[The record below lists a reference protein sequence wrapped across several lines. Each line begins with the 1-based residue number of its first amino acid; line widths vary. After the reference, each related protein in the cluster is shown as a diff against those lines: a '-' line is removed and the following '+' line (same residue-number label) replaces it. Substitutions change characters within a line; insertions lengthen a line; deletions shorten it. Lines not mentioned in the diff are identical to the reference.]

1 MEEGIREGA
10 QEPSSVLVQI
20 KECFKCKEQD
30 VRAYSPLTLAY
41 IGDGIYELVIRSVIV
56 ERANRSNNDL
66 HKRTTKYVNAGTQA
80 KMAEAL
86 LKRLTEEEEA
96 VYRRG
101 RNAKSNTASK
111 NASLG
116 DYKKAT
122 GLEALLGYLYLTD
135 RMPRVLELIKEG
147 IGLIGMEI

>member
-1 MEEGIREGA
+1 MEENIGVRE
-10 QEPSSVLVQI
+10 QEFFSLLTQI
-20 KECFKCKEQD
+20 KKCFKCKEQD
-30 VRAYSPLTLAY
+30 VRTYSPLTLAY
-41 IGDGIYELVIRSVIV
+41 IGDGIYELVIRTVIV

-66 HKRTTKYVNAGTQA
+66 HKKTIKYVNAGTQA
-80 KMAEAL
+80 KIAEAL
-86 LKRLTEEEEA
+86 SERFTEEEEA

-101 RNAKSNTASK
+101 RNAKSATTAK

-147 IGLIGMEI
+147 IRLAGMEI